1 MFAPTWQLSLEAA
14 GLGHVDRM
22 EGGRVSGQETEALS
36 RSPSTKT
43 DLGSLSPSSEA
54 WGRAAAN
61 SLHVLG
67 YPWTPDNE
75 QRLESRPGPGSS
87 SPTVTWGSKFLLKS
101 LRCLI

>member
-1 MFAPTWQLSLEAA
+1 MSTQTLSQTCFYQMFAPTWQLSLEAE

-61 SLHVLG
+61 SWHTLG

-87 SPTVTWGSKFLLKS
+87 SPTM
-101 LRCLI
+101 